1 MAEAAAAAINGNGNG
16 RGPLIDGVPPGVP
29 LPEEGSGELWGVLAE
44 FSDPGALSHAAQATR
59 EAGYKKYDTHSSY
72 PVHEMDERMGL
83 GLSNVTYFTGAG
95 ALAGVTIAILM
106 QWWMS
111 AIDYPIVVGGKP
123 LSAWEQ
129 FTPIIFELGVL
140 LAAIST
146 IVGMFLINGLPRH
159 HHPLLQN
166 RRFVEGAH
174 DDKLFLVIEARDKS
188 FDERG
193 TPDLLERLG
202 ATHIEMV
209 EA

>member
-1 MAEAAAAAINGNGNG
+1 MAETNGAAA
-16 RGPLIDGVPPGVP
+16 RGPIIEGVAPGVP
-29 LPEEGSGELWGVLAE
+29 LPADGSGELWGVLAE

-59 EAGYKKYDTHSSY
+59 EAGYKKYDVYSSY
-72 PVHEMDERMGL
+72 PIHEMDERLGMGL
-83 GLSNVTYFTGAG
+83 SPVTFFTGMG
-95 ALAGVTIAILM
+95 AMAGVSIAILM

-146 IVGMFLINGLPRH
+146 IVGMFIINGLPRH

-174 DDKLFLVIEARDKS
+174 DDKLFLAVEARDKA
-188 FDERG
+188 FDERS
-193 TPDLLERLG
+193 TPDLMRSLG
-202 ATHIEMV
+202 ATSIEMV